1 MYCSGFT
8 PRSHLT
14 GGAKLLQ
21 RICHPSPPTL
31 TIRKVFMVCTEER
44 YWCSH
49 PTHWIYSEEMKL
61 KVTTSECVSL
71 NGLYAG
77 VFFWPENRRKTVET
91 RQSMDW
97 RLECFVCHRNQRRDN
112 RKYICVCGLPEVWLL
127 AKGNNFR
134 LSITRLKTTIF
145 TTPYKK
151 ACRLQI
157 TYVATSDNIFKRV
170 P

>member
-1 MYCSGFT
+1 MKIHDKLNSCT
-8 PRSHLT
+8 ARDSHT
-14 GGAKLLQ
+14 GGANLLQ

-91 RQSMDW
+91 TQSMDW
-97 RLECFVCHRNQRRDN
+97 RLECFVYHRNHLVAWVAADITFWVERRDN
-112 RKYICVCGLPEVWLL
+112 RKYICVCRLPEVWLS
-127 AKGNNFR
+127 AKRICNMIFNFQ
-134 LSITRLKTTIF
+134 S
-145 TTPYKK
+145 P
-151 ACRLQI
+151 
-157 TYVATSDNIFKRV
+157 D
-170 P
+170 